1 MYQYIRPYIGA
12 DDFIE
17 PLYHSVA
24 IMHFEQLD
32 KEEKINP
39 AAILS
44 RFTDAEEQKEIAAI
58 FNTHLKYGLSSEDE
72 DKALSD
78 VVRKVKLAS
87 IEDEMVHTSDIMRWQ
102 ELLSLKNKMQ
112 KFSINRV

>member
-24 IMHFEQLD
+24 IMLFEQLD

-44 RFTDAEEQKEIAAI
+44 RFTDAEEQKEGA
-58 FNTHLKYGLSSEDE
+58 G
-72 DKALSD
+72 KAVSGTVNMEVPRD
-78 VVRKVKLAS
+78 P
-87 IEDEMVHTSDIMRWQ
+87 
-102 ELLSLKNKMQ
+102 
-112 KFSINRV
+112 

>member
-24 IMHFEQLD
+24 IMLFEQLD

-58 FNTHLKYGLSSEDE
+58 FNTQDVYKRQALERGLNVSME
-72 DKALSD
+72 ANIQPT
-78 VVRKVKLAS
+78 V
-87 IEDEMVHTSDIMRWQ
+87 IESQI
-102 ELLSLKNKMQ
+102 
-112 KFSINRV
+112 